1 MEWDDDLDAGQ
12 RARLSLAGLSVGD
25 ALGERFFGPEG
36 RVLQAIE
43 AREVPQGPWR
53 FTDDTVMALSIVQTL
68 EERQALDADVLA
80 RHLARRYID
89 DPGRGYGAAA
99 HDLLLQINLGASWE
113 AAAGALFGG
122 QGSFGNGAAMRV
134 APLGAYLAGDLERV
148 RQQAILSARVTHM
161 HPEGEAGAVAVA
173 VAAAWAWEQ
182 GAFGDP
188 QELFEVVL
196 AHTPPSQTRD
206 GVEQA
211 AALPSDTQ
219 PRVAARTLGSG
230 QRISAQDTVPFVI
243 WCAARHL
250 DSFEEGFWTTVAG
263 LGDRDTTCAMVGG
276 IVALSSRHVPDAWL
290 ASRESLPDGFST

>member
-1 MEWDDDLDAGQ
+1 MEWDGDLDACQ

-25 ALGERFFGPEG
+25 AFGERFFGPAG

-43 AREVPQGPWR
+43 ARELPQGPCR
-53 FTDDTVMALSIVQTL
+53 YTDDTVMALSVVQTL
-68 EERQALDADVLA
+68 DERQTLDPDVLA
-80 RHLARRYID
+80 RHLARRYIE

-99 HDLLLQINLGASWE
+99 HDLLLQINLGARWE
-113 AAAGALFGG
+113 ETASALFDG

-134 APLGAYLAGDLERV
+134 APLGGYLAGDLEQV
-148 RQQAILSARVTHM
+148 REQAALSARVTHT

-188 QELFEVVL
+188 QELFEAVL
-196 AHTPPSQTRD
+196 EHTPHGLTHS

-211 AALPSDTQ
+211 AALPADTQ

-230 QRISAQDTVPFVI
+230 QRISAQDTVPFVV

-250 DSFEEGFWTTVAG
+250 DCFEEAFWTTVAG

-276 IVALSSRHVPDAWL
+276 IVALSTRHVPDAWL
-290 ASRESLPDGFST
+290 ALREPLPDSFST